1 MAWDGRWILLLLA
14 AALVILYQQ
23 GLITLN
29 SKRALLFRGSLGG
42 KSAAFTSCTGR
53 IQRIFRPKEEKKY
66 RFFLK
71 LTLSKGTVSVYVL
84 GPRKEPVLVLTPEI
98 PCGEVWM
105 EKGKPYRVR
114 IVMDHA
120 TGNYELNWE

>member
-14 AALVILYQQ
+14 AALFILYQQ

-66 RFFLK
+66 RFSLK
-71 LTLSKGTVSVYVL
+71 LTLSSGAVSVYVL
-84 GPRKEPVLVLTPEI
+84 GSRKEPVLVLTPES
-98 PCGEVWM
+98 PWGEAWL
-105 EKGKPYRVR
+105 EKGKLYTLR
-114 IVMDHA
+114 IHFDHA
-120 TGNYELNWE
+120 TGSYELSWE